1 MVKMLLCYKADPGAK
16 TSQGQSIIT
25 LFQQSINA
33 RTNLEIDRVMRMQ
46 HAVLK
51 MQRLVSLNWTVMF
64 KRANAQRKGR
74 PGSLIVDKKSEE
86 STGGG
91 EDKTPKRTGWTKS

>member
-1 MVKMLLCYKADPGAK
+1 MVKMLLCYKADPGVK
-16 TSQGQSIIT
+16 TSQGHSIIT

-51 MQRLVSLNWTVMF
+51 MQRLVSFNWKVMF
-64 KRANAQRKGR
+64 RRANAQRKVRR
-74 PGSLIVDKKSEE
+74 PVDKKSEE
-86 STGGG
+86 SANG
-91 EDKTPKRTGWTKS
+91 EDKTPTRTGWTKA